1 MSAMTQMPNQP
12 ATDASAWKAADFTSP
27 ADYCVTLSE
36 SNLDELDSAL
46 RTAKARGLSL
56 TEITREDFP
65 LPGMEAS
72 IRAWRDELGQ
82 GRGFFVLDRLPVE
95 RYSVEAIEM
104 IYWGIGTHMG
114 KAVSQSVMGDMI
126 GWVMD
131 HSREDPHARAYR
143 NRQAL
148 VPHTD
153 FASVAGLLCIRPGRD
168 GGETLLTSVASIN
181 NVMLEKAP
189 EQLERL
195 YHCYYRHRRG
205 EQGPGEK
212 AYTEQKTPVLWS
224 VEGRIGCH
232 YTRPY
237 VVNGQLAAGE
247 PLDAFSLAAL
257 DTFDQIASSDDLQL
271 RFTIQAGQ
279 VLFMSNYSV
288 LHGRTAFEDHDEIE
302 RRRLLLRL
310 WLLCPGLQ
318 PLPDCSLDSHEGIT
332 PQPGRRPTFDWSAV
346 NASQPN
352 GSVVN

>member
-1 MSAMTQMPNQP
+1 MSAITQVPNHP
-12 ATDASAWKAADFTSP
+12 ATDASAWETADFASP
-27 ADYCVTLSE
+27 EDYSVKLTAG
-36 SNLDELDSAL
+36 NLDELDSAL
-46 RTAKARGLSL
+46 RAVKAHGLSL
-56 TEITREDFP
+56 TEITRDNFP
-65 LPGMEAS
+65 LPGMTAS
-72 IRAWRDELGQ
+72 IRRWCDELGQ

-95 RYSVEAIEM
+95 RYSVEEIEM

-126 GWVMD
+126 GRVMD

-153 FASVAGLLCIRPGRD
+153 FASVVGLLCIRPGRD
-168 GGETLLTSVASIN
+168 GGETLLTSAASIN
-181 NVMLEKAP
+181 NVMLEETP

-195 YHCYYRHRRG
+195 YHGYYRHRRG
-205 EQGPGEK
+205 EQGPDEK
-212 AYTEQKTPVLWS
+212 EYTEQKTPVLWS
-224 VEGRIGCH
+224 VDGRIGCH

-237 VVNGQLAAGE
+237 VVNGQIAAGE
-247 PLDAFSLAAL
+247 PLDAFALAAL
-257 DTFDQIASSDDLQL
+257 DTFDRVASRDDLQL

-279 VLFMSNYSV
+279 AVFMSNYSV

-332 PQPGRRPTFDWSAV
+332 PQPGRKPTFDWGAV
-346 NASQPN
+346 NASKPGEN
-352 GSVVN
+352 AVN